1 MKYCIVEDGIIA
13 NMIICDS
20 DEIAAEFG
28 AVPGYSGAAIGQPYS
43 PPEPEPEPA
52 EPETPVT
59 WGELAEAIREGVN
72 SL

>member
-1 MKYCIVEDGIIA
+1 MKYCIVEDGTIA

-28 AVPGYSGAAIGQPYS
+28 AVAGYSGAAIGQPYS
-43 PPEPEPEPA
+43 PPEPEPEP

-59 WGELAEAIREGVN
+59 WDELAEAIREGVN

>member
-1 MKYCIVEDGIIA
+1 MKYCIVEDGTIA

-28 AVPGYSGAAIGQPYS
+28 AVAGYSGAAIGQPYS
-43 PPEPEPEPA
+43 PPEPEPEP

-59 WGELAEAIREGVN
+59 WDELAEAIRKGVN

>member
-1 MKYCIVEDGIIA
+1 MKYCIVEDGTIV

-28 AVPGYSGAAIGQPYS
+28 AVAGYSGAAIGQPYS
-43 PPEPEPEPA
+43 PPEPEPEP

-59 WGELAEAIREGVN
+59 WGELAEAIRKGVN

>member
-1 MKYCIVEDGIIA
+1 MEYCIVEDGIIA

-28 AVPGYSGAAIGQPYS
+28 AVPGYSGADIGQPYS
-43 PPEPEPEPA
+43 PPEPEPEP

-59 WGELAEAIREGVN
+59 WDELAGAIREGVN

>member
-1 MKYCIVEDGIIA
+1 MKYCIVEDGIIV
-13 NMIICDS
+13 NIIICDS

-28 AVPGYSGAAIGQPYS
+28 AVRGYSGAAIGQPYS
-43 PPEPEPEPA
+43 PPEPEPKS

-59 WGELAEAIREGVN
+59 WDELAGAIRKGVN

>member
-1 MKYCIVEDGIIA
+1 MEYCIVEDGIIV
-13 NMIICDS
+13 NIIICDS

-28 AVPGYSGAAIGQPYS
+28 AQPSYADAAIGQPYS
-43 PPEPEPEPA
+43 PPEPEPEP

-59 WGELAEAIREGVN
+59 WDELAGAIREGVN

>member
-1 MKYCIVEDGIIA
+1 MKYCIVEDGTIA

-43 PPEPEPEPA
+43 PPEPEPEP

-59 WGELAEAIREGVN
+59 WDELAEAIRKGVN

>member
-1 MKYCIVEDGIIA
+1 MEYCIVEDGIIV
-13 NMIICDS
+13 NIIVCDS

-28 AVPGYSGAAIGQPYS
+28 AQPSYEGAAIGQPYN
-43 PPEPEPEPA
+43 PPEPEPEP

-59 WGELAEAIREGVN
+59 WGELAEAVRKGVN